1 MPTQNSIDWQA
12 ELSHAKANDLTI
24 RELSEKLGVQSP
36 TVRKYEFRTG
46 IRLRRVN
53 PDAAKTGKP
62 SLNWEEILTQAKE
75 EGLNAHRL
83 AIRLNMSRAAVL
95 SAEDR
100 TGIHL
105 PRSRPGRHP
114 VSKK

>member
-1 MPTQNSIDWQA
+1 M
-12 ELSHAKANDLTI
+12 TI

-46 IRLRRVN
+46 IKLRRVN

-62 SLNWEEILTQAKE
+62 SLDWEEILTEAKAT
-75 EGLNAHRL
+75 GLNVHRL
-83 AIRLNMSRAAVL
+83 AIRLNMSRAAIL
-95 SAEDR
+95 AAEDR

-105 PRSRPGRHP
+105 PRSRPGRRP
-114 VSKK
+114 AGKE